1 MAEKQ
6 IMGVWYRPMCKPV
19 RIRFKNELKISSD
32 WLVDILKLLRFR
44 LEMNIKGHW

>member
-19 RIRFKNELKISSD
+19 RIRFKNELKDIQR
-32 WLVDILKLLRFR
+32 LVGGYMKLLRFR
-44 LEMNIKGHW
+44 LKMNIKGHW